1 MGRIRCAVTGKLPG
15 VKHTP
20 TPPGRAAACAIA
32 LYASILCAAQ
42 AADAPRAADVLIRG
56 GLVYTGEQS
65 EPRILDVVLTGDT
78 IAYVGVDAA
87 ARFSPA
93 RTIEAKGKIVAP
105 GFIDPHTHPDTF
117 IHSEDRAQ
125 RRNAPW
131 LMQGV
136 STIVIGVDGGGSF
149 EVEKQRAWFEERGV
163 GTNLAPYVGFDPVRE
178 SVLGQQARAPTQ
190 KELSRM
196 RKLVAQ
202 AMCEGAFGFS
212 TGLFYAP
219 QSFASTQ
226 EVVALAHEAAV
237 RGGIY
242 DTHQRD
248 ESSYGIGLLNSTRE
262 AIEIGRQAGMPV
274 HISHLKALGVDVQG
288 KAKDLVSIIETARAS
303 GLNVT
308 ANQYPFIASGS
319 SLQASLLPRWSV
331 EGGRAALLERL
342 SDVTTLERI
351 RTEMHE
357 NLRRRGGAD
366 SLLFN
371 SAGHTWS
378 GKTLSAIATLWK
390 LEPIDAALRVIRD
403 ADDDNSD
410 SVTSFN
416 MDPDD
421 VKLLMRQPWVVTGS
435 DGSDGHPREYAT
447 FPEKYAK
454 YVRAEHVLTTDEFIR
469 RSTGATADILGL
481 ERRGYLRAGYFADV
495 LVLDPNAYRPRA
507 DYLHPNVLSEG
518 VLYLW
523 INGALAVDA
532 GKMTDTLSGKV
543 LSHIPP
549 ERTPAVCGSSRVAP

>member
-1 MGRIRCAVTGKLPG
+1 MYNWKQLLATLFSSILVTG
-15 VKHTP
+15 
-20 TPPGRAAACAIA
+20 AAH
-32 LYASILCAAQ
+32 
-42 AADAPRAADVLIRG
+42 AADARQPADVLIRG
-56 GLVYTGEQS
+56 GTVYTGAAA
-65 EPRILDVVLTGDT
+65 EPQILDVVVTGDS
-78 IAYVGVDAA
+78 IAYVGADAA
-87 ARFSPA
+87 ARFNA
-93 RTIEAKGKIVAP
+93 THTIDAQGKIVAP
-105 GFIDPHTHPDTF
+105 GFIDPHTHPDTY
-117 IHSEDRAQ
+117 IRSRDRAQ

-136 STIVIGVDGGGSF
+136 TTIAIGVDGGGDP
-149 EVEKQRAWFEERGV
+149 EVAKQRTWFEERGV
-163 GTNLAPYVGFDPVRE
+163 GTNLAPYVGFSRVRE
-178 SVLGQQARAPTQ
+178 SVLGEASRAPSKQ
-190 KELSRM
+190 ELERM
-196 RKLVAQ
+196 RRLVAQ

-219 QSFASTQ
+219 QSFATTD
-226 EVVALAHEAAV
+226 EVVALAHEAAI

-262 AIEIGRQAGMPV
+262 AIDIGRQASMPV
-274 HISHLKALGVDVQG
+274 HISHLKALGVDVHG
-288 KAKDLVSIIETARAS
+288 KSKDLVAIIEAARVS

-308 ANQYPFIASGS
+308 ANQYPFVASGS

-331 EGGRAALLERL
+331 DGGRSALLKRL
-342 SDVTTLERI
+342 GDTATSQRI
-351 RTEMHE
+351 RTEMIE

-371 SAGHTWS
+371 SVGQPWS
-378 GKTLSAIATLWK
+378 GKTLAAMATLWQ
-390 LEPIDAALRVIRD
+390 LEPVEAALRIIRE
-403 ADDDNSD
+403 ADDDKAD

-416 MDPDD
+416 MSEED

-435 DGSDGHPREYAT
+435 DGSDGHPRQYAT

-454 YVRAEHVLTTDEFIR
+454 YVQREHVLTTTDFIR

-495 LVLDPNAYRPRA
+495 VVLDPAGYVPKA

-523 INGALAVDA
+523 VNGALAVNA
-532 GKMTDTLSGKV
+532 GKLTDTLSGKV
-543 LSHIPP
+543 LSHMPTTGSCPP
-549 ERTPAVCGSSRVAP
+549 SR